1 MKLHQAVYKQ
11 AHQRRVIR
19 DVVGHPYE
27 GGVINDNGEVVKVLD
42 TFGSKTAF
50 SEIESPITP
59 SDYLHN
65 FKKNLKQISLH
76 DQNTKVKNNI
86 IVEDKESECTAEV
99 SQKQDCKFE
108 GNFIYLLF
116 NDRLLIIITHSGR

>member
-50 SEIESPITP
+50 SEIESPVTP
-59 SDYLHN
+59 SDYFHN
-65 FKKNLKQISLH
+65 FKKNLKQISLN
-76 DQNTKVKNNI
+76 DQNTKIKNSI
-86 IVEDKESECTAEV
+86 IIEAKESEYTDEV
-99 SQKQDCKFE
+99 SQKQELEFE
-108 GNFIYLLF
+108 GMFTSIYF
-116 NDRLLIIITHSGR
+116 V